1 MNNTQQ
7 ERIQYLDLLRFSA
20 IIAVIFLHVAA
31 KGYIS
36 LTVNTQNWYIA
47 AVCNCLVRWAVPM
60 FVMISGALF
69 LLPEKEITIKDI
81 FLKYIRRLL
90 IAYLFWFFAYVCF
103 DTVLISIKH
112 GVLTFEKSLVE
123 PKFHLWFLP
132 MLMGVYM
139 LIPLLRKIARDETLL
154 LYSLL
159 LWGVYITLAPFLE
172 EIIIPQISILF
183 NMNII
188 IGYAG
193 YFLFGYFLSSLP
205 ITNKACNVVYLL
217 GFTGVVITIV
227 GSIIFSL
234 RQGSP
239 SDSFL
244 FEISPQVAIT
254 TAALFVF
261 FRKHFPSFDRAKL
274 GRFEYL
280 RKDIFGIYL
289 VHVIWLWVFDRS
301 LIRDMCCHAVTIP
314 LISFSVFACSLL
326 STRLLRKIPFIRHT
340 VE

>member
-1 MNNTQQ
+1 MNNTKQ

-31 KGYIS
+31 KGYYS

-47 AVCNCLVRWAVPM
+47 AVCDCLVRWAVPM

-69 LLPEKEITIKDI
+69 LRPEKEITIKDI

-103 DTVLISIKH
+103 DTVLISIKN
-112 GVLTFEKSLVE
+112 GV
-123 PKFHLWFLP
+123 
-132 MLMGVYM
+132 MGVYI

-159 LWGVYITLAPFLE
+159 LWGVYISLAPLLGKN
-172 EIIIPQISILF
+172 IIPQISILF

-193 YFLFGYFLSSLP
+193 YFLFGYFFSSLP
-205 ITNKACNVVYLL
+205 ISNKACNVVYLL
-217 GFTGVVITIV
+217 GFTGAVITIV

-239 SDSFL
+239 SDIFL
-244 FEISPQVAIT
+244 FEISPHVAIT

-261 FRKHFPSFDRAKL
+261 ARKYFPSIGRAKL

-289 VHVIWLWVFDRS
+289 VHVMWLWVFDRS

-326 STRLLRKIPFIRHT
+326 STRLLRKIPFVRHA